1 MMTEDKQTGL
11 GGTFSGKTSGS
22 QIGYGHPY
30 AESIRESAFAVISK
44 AATGQLLIKACHK
57 GQIPIHVI
65 KGNGQ
70 AGFSPQA
77 RVVYLQVAPKKD
89 NAGAVDILMLIKAMR
104 EADQELIGLTTPD
117 PMKDLMKYATVMHTK
132 NLDAIIYT
140 CKVVKELTNS
150 SKYPD
155 LLDGLG
161 KLGYGK
167 VYKAYLEDASE
178 EELFDAYADA

>member
-1 MMTEDKQTGL
+1 MSDNENTGL
-11 GGTFSGKTSGS
+11 GGTFGSKTRGS

-30 AESIRESAFAVISK
+30 SETILETAMAVITQ
-44 AATGQLLIKACHK
+44 APTGQLLIKACRK
-57 GQIPIHVI
+57 GNIPIHII
-65 KGNGQ
+65 KGNGI

-77 RVVYLQVAPKKD
+77 RVVYLQVGGKKETAD
-89 NAGAVDILMLIKAMR
+89 PVDILMLIKAMR

-132 NLDAIIYT
+132 NLDSIIYT

-150 SKYPD
+150 SVYKD
-155 LLDGLG
+155 LLDGLA

-167 VYKAYLEDASE
+167 VYSAYLKDASE
-178 EELFDAYADA
+178 EELFDAYAEA